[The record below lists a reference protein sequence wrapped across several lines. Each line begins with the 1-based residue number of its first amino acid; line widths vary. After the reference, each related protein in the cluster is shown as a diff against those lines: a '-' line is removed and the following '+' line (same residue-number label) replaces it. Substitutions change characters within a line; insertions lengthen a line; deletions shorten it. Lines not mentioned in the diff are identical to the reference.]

1 MTTEFQEHK
10 QDPEPAVRE
19 SYLDLDSDSEEEE
32 EEKETEYILAP
43 RTYTPIPP
51 RQPSP
56 ARVQQ
61 ATPPPETKSRNS
73 LRQRFSLNPKE
84 VSPEMH
90 KHPTS
95 RNTIN
100 NNDDYWD
107 PQTAIFSVAENVQIH
122 RNNRTTITSQ
132 RHIPPITVPTP
143 HELEAVVPPPS
154 RGMDSAYCSDLEK
167 PFSPPSV
174 QSAYAQT
181 PNLGSHRISGSP
193 RIVAP
198 PVMRDHVPSP
208 RSAHQFFRPVNA
220 SPHSPLQ
227 RPWTAAP
234 ASHHTHNHSNLSNL
248 SKLSNGSATHL
259 PPPSSLGN
267 RRAAPSAMGL
277 STMSDITTVTEN
289 GQKLKKKRSAFGWL
303 KKAFALSEEE
313 KQAFEERRRR
323 TDQEN
328 LYYERPQQKWID
340 GKRVR

>member
-107 PQTAIFSVAENVQIH
+107 PQTAIFSVAENVQTH
-122 RNNRTTITSQ
+122 
-132 RHIPPITVPTP
+132 
-143 HELEAVVPPPS
+143 
-154 RGMDSAYCSDLEK
+154 
-167 PFSPPSV
+167 
-174 QSAYAQT
+174 
-181 PNLGSHRISGSP
+181 
-193 RIVAP
+193 
-198 PVMRDHVPSP
+198 RDH
-208 RSAHQFFRPVNA
+208 
-220 SPHSPLQ
+220 
-227 RPWTAAP
+227 
-234 ASHHTHNHSNLSNL
+234 
-248 SKLSNGSATHL
+248 
-259 PPPSSLGN
+259 
-267 RRAAPSAMGL
+267 
-277 STMSDITTVTEN
+277 
-289 GQKLKKKRSAFGWL
+289 
-303 KKAFALSEEE
+303 
-313 KQAFEERRRR
+313 
-323 TDQEN
+323 
-328 LYYERPQQKWID
+328 
-340 GKRVR
+340 